1 MSTPRPEQLDPRGRL
16 DVLAYQLAERIAP
29 RIVNRDEW
37 HILKDLVWETCQHVL
52 RKFHD
57 RT

>member
-1 MSTPRPEQLDPRGRL
+1 MKTARPQQIDPRGRL

-37 HILKDLVWETCQHVL
+37 QILKDLVWETCQRVL
-52 RKFHD
+52 GNVHD
-57 RT
+57 DH